1 MLGLRTFVVRNRLR
15 PGFPLRFGF
24 CFRQLVDS
32 FFCQMAGFLHGVVGG
47 IRDFAALVAIFR
59 LPILCCVAQLLPKL
73 LKGSICAAAECC
85 SRRGFERFANSLF
98 QRRFFFYLPHYD
110 ACSTRSDIFVVISWY
125 SLPFFGK

>member
-1 MLGLRTFVVRNRLR
+1 MLWNRFC

-32 FFCQMAGFLHGVVGG
+32 FFYQMAGFLHGMVGG
-47 IRDFAALVAIFR
+47 IRDLAALVAILR

-73 LKGSICAAAECC
+73 LKGSIRAAAERCL
-85 SRRGFERFANSLF
+85 RRRFERFGCALL
-98 QRRFFFYLPHYD
+98 QQAFFFDLSHYD